1 MYVHTVESKYSL
13 LPIHVHVYIQTA
25 GLGGMKPNTLAMGF
39 YTKDLPINTLETLY
53 SRVLKRHK
61 IIRYLLKDTS
71 IDKYNLVNSRL
82 PPLRK
87 SVSDDFSE

>member
-1 MYVHTVESKYSL
+1 MC
-13 LPIHVHVYIQTA
+13 IQTA

-87 SVSDDFSE
+87 SVSDDLSSSTVEFCIGLASFF